1 MCGPSRRASEQP
13 GDQFPRVGGSTPSAT
28 WCPGT
33 PAARRGELVDALS
46 DTNRDSNV
54 VRNSPFRETSEDS
67 RTSRATILL
76 VEDDAAI
83 AFMLTDVLES
93 TGYLVREAATGSAA
107 RALVEQLRPDLIILD
122 LVLPDED
129 GLVLCSVLK
138 TIANVPILIC
148 SGTQRRRDAFLSL
161 KLGADDFIA
170 KPFDVYDLLARV
182 EVLLRRA
189 QQHHAGEPLASR
201 GPIRIGDLLIDHSLH
216 QVTLDGNLLQ
226 LTPTEYRLLTVLAAR
241 PDQVVPRDA
250 LAKLVWGDPDTGTS
264 RTIDV
269 HIGRLRVKLSQSGRL
284 APQIISVRGF
294 GYKIVNSVR
303 NSSGDSV
310 RAGSEGPARSLA
322 DGLIG

>member
-1 MCGPSRRASEQP
+1 MASSAPYSDLGP
-13 GDQFPRVGGSTPSAT
+13 
-28 WCPGT
+28 
-33 PAARRGELVDALS
+33 
-46 DTNRDSNV
+46 DSHH
-54 VRNSPFRETSEDS
+54 T
-67 RTSRATILL
+67 RATLLL

-83 AFMLTDVLES
+83 AFMLTDVLEA
-93 TGYLVREAATGSAA
+93 TGYQVREASTGASA
-107 RALVEQLRPDLIILD
+107 RALVEQVRPDLIILD

-138 TIANVPILIC
+138 NMAHVPILIC

-189 QQHHAGEPLASR
+189 GQQHAGDPAGQR

-216 QVTLDGNLLQ
+216 QVTLAGSLLQ

-241 PDQVVPRDA
+241 PDQVVAREA

-269 HIGRLRVKLSQSGRL
+269 HIGRLRVKLSQASSY
-284 APQIISVRGF
+284 APQIVSVRGF
-294 GYKIVNSVR
+294 GYKIV
-303 NSSGDSV
+303 SSSAAPESGAADNQANPTAADSLL
-310 RAGSEGPARSLA
+310 S
-322 DGLIG
+322 

>member
-1 MCGPSRRASEQP
+1 MSAWLATVATQ
-13 GDQFPRVGGSTPSAT
+13 RV
-28 WCPGT
+28 
-33 PAARRGELVDALS
+33 ARRGRAVTGGGSPVARNPPF
-46 DTNRDSNV
+46 NRDPTTDL
-54 VRNSPFRETSEDS
+54 SPAHPS
-67 RTSRATILL
+67 ILL

-83 AFMLTDVLES
+83 AYMLCDVLRS
-93 TGYLVREAATGSAA
+93 AGYQVREAATGAAA
-107 RALVEQLRPDLIILD
+107 RAMVEHQKPDLIILD

-138 TIANVPILIC
+138 NMTGVPIIIC

-189 QQHHAGEPLASR
+189 AQHHAGEVSLQR
-201 GPIRIGDLLIDHSLH
+201 GPIRIGDLLIDHALH
-216 QVTLDGNLLQ
+216 QVTLGAIVLQ

-269 HIGRLRVKLSQSGRL
+269 HIGRLRVKLSQAGRS

-294 GYKIVNSVR
+294 GYKIV
-303 NSSGDSV
+303 SGPP
-310 RAGSEGPARSLA
+310 RAHLSTESNDHVPLA
-322 DGLIG
+322 DGLIS

>member
-1 MCGPSRRASEQP
+1 LRDTAPVRGVGVIWSLAGATRDGKSLVGRGSGFGELG
-13 GDQFPRVGGSTPSAT
+13 GD
-28 WCPGT
+28 
-33 PAARRGELVDALS
+33 PAANPAR
-46 DTNRDSNV
+46 
-54 VRNSPFRETSEDS
+54 
-67 RTSRATILL
+67 ILL
-76 VEDDAAI
+76 VEDDAAT
-83 AFMLTDVLES
+83 AFMITDLLES
-93 TGYLVREAATGSAA
+93 SGYEVNVAGTGAAA
-107 RALVEQLRPDLIILD
+107 RTQVEQQKHDLIILD

-138 TIANVPILIC
+138 NMAGVPILIC

-189 QQHHAGEPLASR
+189 AQHQAEPASQR
-201 GPIRIGDLLIDHSLH
+201 GPIRIGDLQIDHAMH
-216 QVTLDGNLLQ
+216 QVTLGSSTLQ

-269 HIGRLRVKLSQSGRL
+269 HIGRLRVKLSQAGRN

-294 GYKIVNSVR
+294 GYKIVTTAPPRSPNNDPSPITY
-303 NSSGDSV
+303 
-310 RAGSEGPARSLA
+310 AEGL
-322 DGLIG
+322 LN

>member
-1 MCGPSRRASEQP
+1 VARNTPFGDPSQIETRS
-13 GDQFPRVGGSTPSAT
+13 
-28 WCPGT
+28 
-33 PAARRGELVDALS
+33 
-46 DTNRDSNV
+46 NRS
-54 VRNSPFRETSEDS
+54 S
-67 RTSRATILL
+67 ILL

-83 AFMLTDVLES
+83 AYLLTDVLES
-93 TGYLVREAATGSAA
+93 TGYLVREAATGAAA
-107 RALVEQLRPDLIILD
+107 RAMVEQKRPDLIILD

-129 GLVLCSVLK
+129 GLVLCSMLK
-138 TIANVPILIC
+138 SLADAPILIC

-189 QQHHAGEPLASR
+189 AQYHGADVNPGR
-201 GPIRIGDLLIDHSLH
+201 GPIRIGELVIDHSLH
-216 QVTLDGNLLQ
+216 QVTLAGCALQ
-226 LTPTEYRLLTVLAAR
+226 LTPTEYRLLAVLAAR

-269 HIGRLRVKLSQSGRL
+269 HIGRLRVKLSQGGQQ

-294 GYKIVNSVR
+294 GYKIVNSTMPQS
-303 NSSGDSV
+303 NP
-310 RAGSEGPARSLA
+310 GPELDIHSLA
-322 DGLIG
+322 DGLIS

>member
-1 MCGPSRRASEQP
+1 MGRGTSFSDLNAELTTGRQP
-13 GDQFPRVGGSTPSAT
+13 
-28 WCPGT
+28 
-33 PAARRGELVDALS
+33 
-46 DTNRDSNV
+46 
-54 VRNSPFRETSEDS
+54 
-67 RTSRATILL
+67 TILL
-76 VEDDAAI
+76 VEDDAAV

-93 TGYLVREAATGSAA
+93 SDYDVVVAGTGAAA
-107 RALVEQLRPDLIILD
+107 RAQVEEHKPDLIILD

-129 GLVLCSVLK
+129 GLVLCNVLK
-138 TIANVPILIC
+138 TTAAVPILIC

-189 QQHHAGEPLASR
+189 AQHQVLEPALQR
-201 GPIRIGDLLIDHSLH
+201 GPIRIGDLQIDHAVH
-216 QVTLDGNLLQ
+216 QVTLGETILQ

-241 PDQVVPRDA
+241 PDQVVPRDS

-269 HIGRLRVKLSQSGRL
+269 HIGRLRVKLAQAGHN

-294 GYKIVNSVR
+294 GYKIV
-303 NSSGDSV
+303 SGAIDPPPGNDRPSNGDHV
-310 RAGSEGPARSLA
+310 PVVE
-322 DGLIG
+322 GLIP

>member
-1 MCGPSRRASEQP
+1 
-13 GDQFPRVGGSTPSAT
+13 
-28 WCPGT
+28 
-33 PAARRGELVDALS
+33 
-46 DTNRDSNV
+46 V
-54 VRNSPFRETSEDS
+54 VRNSPFGEPSEA
-67 RTSRATILL
+67 RTSRATILV

-83 AFMLTDVLES
+83 AFMLSDVLES
-93 TGYLVREAATGSAA
+93 AGYQVREAATGAAA
-107 RALVEQLRPDLIILD
+107 RVQVEHLRPDLIILD

-129 GLVLCSVLK
+129 GLVLCSMLK
-138 TIANVPILIC
+138 NMADVPILIC
-148 SGTQRRRDAFLSL
+148 SGTHRRRDAFLSL

-189 QQHHAGEPLASR
+189 TQHHGADVTSPR

-216 QVTLDGNLLQ
+216 QVTLAGSVLQ

-250 LAKLVWGDPDTGTS
+250 LAKLVWGDPDTGSS

-269 HIGRLRVKLSQSGRL
+269 HIGRLRVKLSQSGRT

-294 GYKIVNSVR
+294 GYKIVSGTSPSLEAGADLEVR
-303 NSSGDSV
+303 EV
-310 RAGSEGPARSLA
+310 RSLA
-322 DGLIG
+322 DGLLG

>member
-1 MCGPSRRASEQP
+1 
-13 GDQFPRVGGSTPSAT
+13 V
-28 WCPGT
+28 
-33 PAARRGELVDALS
+33 
-46 DTNRDSNV
+46 
-54 VRNSPFRETSEDS
+54 
-67 RTSRATILL
+67 

-83 AFMLTDVLES
+83 AFILNDVLES
-93 TGYLVREAATGSAA
+93 AGYQVRTAATGASA
-107 RALVEQLRPDLIILD
+107 RTHVEQHKPSLIILD
-122 LVLPDED
+122 LILPDED

-138 TIANVPILIC
+138 TMANTPILVC

-189 QQHHAGEPLASR
+189 AQQHTGDATIQR
-201 GPIRIGDLLIDHSLH
+201 GPIRIGDLLIDHGLH
-216 QVTLDGNLLQ
+216 QVTLANTVLQ

-269 HIGRLRVKLSQSGRL
+269 HIGRLRVKLVQAGQT
-284 APQIISVRGF
+284 APQIVSVRGF
-294 GYKIVNSVR
+294 GYKIVSGSLNSNHVEHR
-303 NSSGDSV
+303 DDPIAAEEIV
-310 RAGSEGPARSLA
+310 T
-322 DGLIG
+322 

>member
-1 MCGPSRRASEQP
+1 MA
-13 GDQFPRVGGSTPSAT
+13 
-28 WCPGT
+28 
-33 PAARRGELVDALS
+33 
-46 DTNRDSNV
+46 
-54 VRNSPFRETSEDS
+54 RNSPFRDANDDLRS
-67 RTSRATILL
+67 SRATILL

-83 AFMLTDVLES
+83 AFMLTDILES
-93 TGYLVREAATGSAA
+93 TGYVVREASTGSAA
-107 RALVEQLRPDLIILD
+107 RAHVEQLRPDLIILD

-138 TIANVPILIC
+138 TMANVPILIC

-189 QQHHAGEPLASR
+189 VQRHSGEPSLAR
-201 GPIRIGDLLIDHSLH
+201 APIRIGELLIDHSLH
-216 QVTLDGNLLQ
+216 QVTLGGNLLQ

-269 HIGRLRVKLSQSGRL
+269 HIGRLRVKLNQGGRT
-284 APQIISVRGF
+284 ASQIISVRGF
-294 GYKIVNSVR
+294 GYKIVSSIREPGSDSAR
-303 NSSGDSV
+303 N
-310 RAGSEGPARSLA
+310 GSEAPSRSLA

>member
-1 MCGPSRRASEQP
+1 VTRSSPFGDANGEPHQTRAS
-13 GDQFPRVGGSTPSAT
+13 S
-28 WCPGT
+28 
-33 PAARRGELVDALS
+33 
-46 DTNRDSNV
+46 
-54 VRNSPFRETSEDS
+54 
-67 RTSRATILL
+67 TILL

-93 TGYLVREAATGSAA
+93 TGYHVREASTGAAA
-107 RALVEQLRPDLIILD
+107 RALVEHTRPDLIILD

-138 TIANVPILIC
+138 NMANAPILVC

-189 QQHHAGEPLASR
+189 AQHHAGEPSVPR
-201 GPIRIGDLLIDHSLH
+201 GPIRIGELLIDHSLH
-216 QVTLDGNLLQ
+216 QVTLANSVLQ
-226 LTPTEYRLLTVLAAR
+226 LTPTEYRLLTVLAGR
-241 PDQVVPRDA
+241 PEQVVPRDA
-250 LAKLVWGDPDTGTS
+250 LAKLVWGDPDTGSS

-269 HIGRLRVKLSQSGRL
+269 HIGRLRVKLSQGGRL

-294 GYKIVNSVR
+294 GYKLVR
-303 NSSGDSV
+303 GATAQGESPSESS
-310 RAGSEGPARSLA
+310 ARSLA
-322 DGLIG
+322 DGLLS

>member
-1 MCGPSRRASEQP
+1 VA
-13 GDQFPRVGGSTPSAT
+13 
-28 WCPGT
+28 
-33 PAARRGELVDALS
+33 
-46 DTNRDSNV
+46 
-54 VRNSPFRETSEDS
+54 RNSAFNDS
-67 RTSRATILL
+67 GNDSSTRATILL
-76 VEDDAAI
+76 VEDDSAT

-93 TGYLVREAATGSAA
+93 SGYQVREAATGAAA
-107 RALVEQLRPDLIILD
+107 RAMVEQLRPDLIILD

-138 TIANVPILIC
+138 NMANVPILIC

-170 KPFDVYDLLARV
+170 KPFDVYDWLARV

-189 QQHHAGEPLASR
+189 AQHQAGEASVPR
-201 GPIRIGDLLIDHSLH
+201 GPLRIGQLLIDHALH
-216 QVTLDGNLLQ
+216 QVTLSGNILQ

-269 HIGRLRVKLSQSGRL
+269 HIGRLRVKLSMGGRL

-294 GYKIVNSVR
+294 GYKIVSGSSSSSST
-303 NSSGDSV
+303 SSGTPGQESDIRTPVS
-310 RAGSEGPARSLA
+310 
-322 DGLIG
+322 DGLPS

>member
-1 MCGPSRRASEQP
+1 
-13 GDQFPRVGGSTPSAT
+13 VTPSGA

-33 PAARRGELVDALS
+33 GAARCGEGMPALS
-46 DTNRDSNV
+46 TTGQDGDV
-54 VRNSPFRETSEDS
+54 VRNSPFREPSEGS

-170 KPFDVYDLLARV
+170 KPFDVYDLLARFD
-182 EVLLRRA
+182 VLLRRA
-189 QQHHAGEPLASR
+189 AQHHAGEPLAAR
-201 GPIRIGDLLIDHSLH
+201 GTIRIGELSID
-216 QVTLDGNLLQ
+216 
-226 LTPTEYRLLTVLAAR
+226 
-241 PDQVVPRDA
+241 
-250 LAKLVWGDPDTGTS
+250 
-264 RTIDV
+264 
-269 HIGRLRVKLSQSGRL
+269 
-284 APQIISVRGF
+284 
-294 GYKIVNSVR
+294 
-303 NSSGDSV
+303 
-310 RAGSEGPARSLA
+310 
-322 DGLIG
+322 

>member
-1 MCGPSRRASEQP
+1 
-13 GDQFPRVGGSTPSAT
+13 
-28 WCPGT
+28 
-33 PAARRGELVDALS
+33 
-46 DTNRDSNV
+46 
-54 VRNSPFRETSEDS
+54 
-67 RTSRATILL
+67 
-76 VEDDAAI
+76 
-83 AFMLTDVLES
+83 MLTDVLES
-93 TGYLVREAATGSAA
+93 TGYGVSIATTGAAA
-107 RALVEQLRPDLIILD
+107 RAHVEQHTPDLIILD

-138 TIANVPILIC
+138 NMANVPILIC

-189 QQHHAGEPLASR
+189 AQHHGIEGITQR
-201 GPIRIGDLLIDHSLH
+201 GPIRIGDLQIDHALH
-216 QVTLDGNLLQ
+216 QVTLASTVLQ

-269 HIGRLRVKLSQSGRL
+269 HIGRLRVKLAQAGRT

-294 GYKIVNSVR
+294 GYKIVNTL
-303 NSSGDSV
+303 NSSPTLSQHESV
-310 RAGSEGPARSLA
+310 GAPLA
-322 DGLIG
+322 HGLVS